1 MSIGENIKRLRTNLN
16 LKQTE
21 LAKKVGVTPSM
32 ITQIERGSKVPS
44 MPLGKAIANALNCDI
59 NELYED

>member
-21 LAKKVGVTPSM
+21 LAKEVGVTPSM

>member
-21 LAKKVGVTPSM
+21 LAKEVGVTPSM

-44 MPLGKAIANALNCDI
+44 MLLGKAIANALNCDI

>member
-16 LKQTE
+16 LKQSE
-21 LAKKVGVTPSM
+21 LAKEVGVTPSM